1 MMISEKM
8 DDMMMVF
15 NDCYPVEAYK
25 KHYLTARMIQCDA
38 EKFQASNEDD
48 VEKCMWI
55 YTIFLDLKDVPAGRV
70 EHTFDYKE
78 ISFDSAKFIRKAFP
92 RKKKWDSWMSLLSY
106 DIAYNSMHYMVPDAD
121 GFGLFD
127 HIREKDIEKCKWIA
141 AIYEVIADVVEKYV
155 NPIFAELDIQYDW
168 EEFYYTRICYDCE

>member
-1 MMISEKM
+1 MATETMTDI
-8 DDMMMVF
+8 MMVC

-38 EKFQASNEDD
+38 EKFQASNADD

-70 EHTFDYKE
+70 EHTFDYKA
-78 ISFDSAKFIRKAFP
+78 IPFDSAKFIRREFP

-106 DIAYNSMHYMVPDAD
+106 DIAFNSMHNMVPDAD

-127 HIREKDIEKCKWIA
+127 RIREKDVEKCKWIA
-141 AIYEVIADVVEKYV
+141 AIYEVMAEVVEKYV
-155 NPIFAELDIQYDW
+155 NPIFNELNIQYDW
-168 EEFYYTRICYDCE
+168 EEFYNTHIW